1 MFRST
6 RQALLVQLVQMG
18 KPLIA
23 ESQCRGGFNPRS
35 WCSCKALGSMDTIP
49 REDVVHT
56 PLRPPSAGMLST
68 LYTGRHRP
76 PTPQGVSPSPT
87 GCTLVDMAGG
97 MIWAFVDQ
105 SMGHGI
111 PLPWQPAEVYKA
123 GI

>member
-1 MFRST
+1 MLRVNVEEVLT
-6 RQALLVQLVQMG
+6 LVVSAAAKFWVQWI
-18 KPLIA
+18 LY
-23 ESQCRGGFNPRS
+23 
-35 WCSCKALGSMDTIP
+35 IP

-97 MIWAFVDQ
+97 MICAFVDQ
-105 SMGHGI
+105 SVGHGI